1 MQNTHEK
8 LEFFVKKC
16 KEIGLKITPQ
26 RLAIYEVLLKSYN
39 HPTVEEIYE
48 EVKKMYPYVSLAT
61 VYRTLETLEKIGLV
75 KRVCFWGNSA
85 RYDANT
91 SEHHHLICKKCGRIE
106 DIDLDQKLSIPENLQ
121 GFKTDS
127 YSVNIYGL
135 CPKCQ
140 SNQQV

>member
-8 LEFFVKKC
+8 LELFVKKC

-26 RLAIYEVLLKSYN
+26 RLAVYEVLLKSYN

-91 SEHHHLICKKCGRIE
+91 SEHHHLICEKCGRIE
-106 DIDLDQKLSIPENLQ
+106 DIDLDQKLAIPENLQ

-135 CPKCQ
+135 CPECQ